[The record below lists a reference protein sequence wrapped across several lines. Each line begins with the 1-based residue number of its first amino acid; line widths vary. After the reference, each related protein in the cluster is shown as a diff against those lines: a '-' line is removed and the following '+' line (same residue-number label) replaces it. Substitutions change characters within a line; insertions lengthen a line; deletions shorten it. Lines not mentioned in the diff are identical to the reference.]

1 MGGDPIGSAAS
12 DSPAWDS
19 AARDSPAWDSA
30 AGSDSITA
38 SDSPVAQS
46 RRLSIVALGGGH
58 GLYASLSA
66 LRLLDTD
73 ITAVVTVADDGGSSG
88 RIRRELGVLPPGDLR
103 MALAALATGSVPN
116 AVCTGSASEATGSV
130 DEEARQALPWATL
143 LQHRMGGAGALAGHP
158 IGNLLLTGLM
168 ELHDDGVTALDALA
182 GLVGARGRVLPMSP
196 RPLDLVAEVASVDP
210 DDPVRLRTIRG
221 QSAIAATSGRVRS
234 VRLIPEDAPACAEAV
249 QAIADADAVI
259 LGPGS
264 WFTSVI
270 PHLLVPGLAEALTG
284 TNAKL
289 MTILNL
295 EPQVGETD
303 DFSPEEHLRVLREH
317 CPGLRVDVVIADT
330 DAVTDPLG
338 LRRYTDSCGAR
349 LVLASIAAPRPGARH
364 DPGKLSMAIADAV
377 AVRKAESKRTA
388 RDDAAP
394 RPATEQPATEQP
406 ASEQPASEQ
415 SATEQGV
422 C

>member
-12 DSPAWDS
+12 DS
-19 AARDSPAWDSA
+19 AARDSL
-30 AGSDSITA
+30 I
-38 SDSPVAQS
+38 AQS

-116 AVCTGSASEATGSV
+116 AVCTGSASEVVSTGSV

-406 ASEQPASEQ
+406 A
-415 SATEQGV
+415 TEQGV